1 MRVVMP
7 PALPPPSP
15 LPRAAAFM
23 SPAAPSLAPIAA
35 PPSLTLVG
43 RDGRYDLIR
52 DGGASEK
59 PALAGLTIAE
69 VIALLQSAE
78 GEP

>member
-1 MRVVMP
+1 MRVAMP

-15 LPRAAAFM
+15 PPRAAAIHV
-23 SPAAPSLAPIAA
+23 SGCAKSCAHRGAAA
-35 PPSLTLVG
+35 LTLVG